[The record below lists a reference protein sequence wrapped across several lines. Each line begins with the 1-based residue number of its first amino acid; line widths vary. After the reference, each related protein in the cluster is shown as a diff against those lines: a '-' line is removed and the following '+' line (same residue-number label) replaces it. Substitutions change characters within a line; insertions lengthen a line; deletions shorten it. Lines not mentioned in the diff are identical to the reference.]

1 MNEALL
7 LMGCVILLCTLMG
20 RYLDRLAV
28 PSLLIF
34 IALGMCFGENGLLRI
49 PFDDYDAANVICSAS
64 LIFIMFYGG
73 FGTNLNAARPVV
85 VQSVVLS
92 TLGVAGTAGA
102 VAAFAHLVLGLP
114 WVESFLIGSVIS
126 STDAA
131 SVFNILRSKK
141 LALKY
146 HTDSLLEIESGSNDP
161 ISYMLT
167 TVAVGIMGG
176 QDVFIPL
183 LLVQQIAIGALG
195 GLLLGKLAIWS
206 LRRGMFPSEQSQ
218 TIFVFAVVILSYA
231 LPTVLGGNGY
241 LSSYL
246 CGIYMGSTKLPQK
259 RNLVHFFDVVTDV
272 AQVLIFFLLGLLV
285 TPVELPSVLLP
296 ALAIMVFLTF
306 LARPAVVSVLML
318 PFRPSPAQVGV
329 VSWAGLRGVAS
340 IVFAIMAV
348 LQGAETRYNLFNL
361 VFCIV
366 LLSISLQGSL
376 LPRVSAK
383 LSMIDHTADVSKTF
397 NDYQEESD
405 IDFIKIHLDKN
416 HPWNGKTLRELP
428 LPSDL
433 LVVMIARKEET
444 IVPNGST
451 VLLPGDLLV
460 LAARAFED
468 RENLSLQEIVV
479 EKGHK
484 WVGRSL
490 RQIPTRS
497 DTLIVMVKRG
507 NETIIPGGSTI
518 LQAGDTLVIA
528 QSPRPLRPPPD
539 PLSHFKSGKP
549 PSLRRGFPDLFVQSA
564 PFHRPFFY
572 VF

>member
-102 VAAFAHLVLGLP
+102 VAAFAHLALGLP

-306 LARPAVVSVLML
+306 VARPAVVSVLML
-318 PFRPSPAQVGV
+318 PFRPSLAQVGV

-416 HPWNGKTLRELP
+416 HPWNGKTLKELP

-433 LVVMIARKEET
+433 LVVMIARREET

-468 RENLSLQEIVV
+468 RENLFLQEIVV

-497 DTLIVMVKRG
+497 DTLIVMIKRG

-528 QSPRPLRPPPD
+528 QS
-539 PLSHFKSGKP
+539 
-549 PSLRRGFPDLFVQSA
+549 SA
-564 PFHRPFFY
+564 APAP
-572 VF
+572 VSA

>member
-102 VAAFAHLVLGLP
+102 VAVFAHLVLGLP

-306 LARPAVVSVLML
+306 VARPAVVSVLML

-383 LSMIDHTADVSKTF
+383 LHMIDHTADVSKTF

-433 LVVMIARKEET
+433 LVAMIARKEET

-497 DTLIVMVKRG
+497 DTLIVMIKRG

-528 QSPRPLRPPPD
+528 QS
-539 PLSHFKSGKP
+539 
-549 PSLRRGFPDLFVQSA
+549 SA
-564 PFHRPFFY
+564 APAPISA
-572 VF
+572 

>member
-433 LVVMIARKEET
+433 LVAMIARKEET

-468 RENLSLQEIVV
+468 RENLFLQEIVV

-528 QSPRPLRPPPD
+528 QS
-539 PLSHFKSGKP
+539 
-549 PSLRRGFPDLFVQSA
+549 SA
-564 PFHRPFFY
+564 APAPASA
-572 VF
+572 

>member
-318 PFRPSPAQVGV
+318 PFRPSLAQVGV

-383 LSMIDHTADVSKTF
+383 LHMIDHTADVSKTF

-416 HPWNGKTLRELP
+416 HPWNGKTLKELP

-433 LVVMIARKEET
+433 LVVMIARREET

-528 QSPRPLRPPPD
+528 QS
-539 PLSHFKSGKP
+539 
-549 PSLRRGFPDLFVQSA
+549 SA
-564 PFHRPFFY
+564 APAPASA
-572 VF
+572 

>member
-20 RYLDRLAV
+20 RFLDRLAV

-34 IALGMCFGENGLLRI
+34 IALGMCFGEDGLLRI
-49 PFDDYDAANVICSAS
+49 PFDDYNAANVICSAS

-73 FGTNLNAARPVV
+73 FGTNLKAARPVV

-102 VAAFAHLVLGLP
+102 VALFAHLALDLP

-183 LLVQQIAIGALG
+183 LLLQQIAIGILA

-218 TIFVFAVVILSYA
+218 TIFIFAVVILSYA

-259 RNLVHFFDVVTDV
+259 RNMVHFFDVVTDV

-285 TPVELPSVLLP
+285 TPVELPAVLLP

-306 LARPAVVSVLML
+306 VA
-318 PFRPSPAQVGV
+318 
-329 VSWAGLRGVAS
+329 WAGLRGVAS

-376 LPRVSAK
+376 LPHVAAK
-383 LSMIDHTADVSKTF
+383 LRMIDHTADVSKTF

-405 IDFIKIHLDKN
+405 IDFIKIHLDKK
-416 HPWNGKTLRELP
+416 HPWNGKTLKELP

-433 LVVMIARKEET
+433 LVVMVARKEET
-444 IVPNGST
+444 IVPKGDT
-451 VLLPGDLLV
+451 LLEPGDLLV

-468 RENLSLQEIVV
+468 RENLFLQEIVV

-484 WVGRSL
+484 WVGLSL
-490 RQIPTRS
+490 RQIPARS
-497 DTLIVMVKRG
+497 DTLIVMIKRG
-507 NETIIPGGSTI
+507 NETIIPGGATV
-518 LQAGDTLVIA
+518 LRAGDTLVIA
-528 QSPRPLRPPPD
+528 QSAAPPV
-539 PLSHFKSGKP
+539 
-549 PSLRRGFPDLFVQSA
+549 PSSV
-564 PFHRPFFY
+564 
-572 VF
+572 

>member
-49 PFDDYDAANVICSAS
+49 PFDDYGAANVICSAS

-318 PFRPSPAQVGV
+318 PFRPSLAQVGV

-383 LSMIDHTADVSKTF
+383 LHMIDHTADVSKTF

-416 HPWNGKTLRELP
+416 HPWNGKTLKELP

-433 LVVMIARKEET
+433 LVVMIARREET

-497 DTLIVMVKRG
+497 DTLIVMIKRG

-528 QSPRPLRPPPD
+528 QS
-539 PLSHFKSGKP
+539 
-549 PSLRRGFPDLFVQSA
+549 SA
-564 PFHRPFFY
+564 APAPASA
-572 VF
+572 

>member
-102 VAAFAHLVLGLP
+102 VAVFAHLVLGLP

-318 PFRPSPAQVGV
+318 PFRPSLAQVGV

-433 LVVMIARKEET
+433 LVAMIARREET

-468 RENLSLQEIVV
+468 RENLFLQEIVV

-528 QSPRPLRPPPD
+528 QS
-539 PLSHFKSGKP
+539 
-549 PSLRRGFPDLFVQSA
+549 SA
-564 PFHRPFFY
+564 APAPASA
-572 VF
+572 

>member
-102 VAAFAHLVLGLP
+102 VAVFAHLVLGLP

-306 LARPAVVSVLML
+306 VARPAVVSVLML

-383 LSMIDHTADVSKTF
+383 LHMIDHTADVSKTF

-416 HPWNGKTLRELP
+416 HPWNGKTLKELP

-433 LVVMIARKEET
+433 LVVMIARREET

-528 QSPRPLRPPPD
+528 QS
-539 PLSHFKSGKP
+539 
-549 PSLRRGFPDLFVQSA
+549 SA
-564 PFHRPFFY
+564 APAPASA
-572 VF
+572 

>member
-102 VAAFAHLVLGLP
+102 VAVFAHLVLGLP

-306 LARPAVVSVLML
+306 VARPAVVSVLML
-318 PFRPSPAQVGV
+318 PFRPSLAQVGV

-383 LSMIDHTADVSKTF
+383 LHMIDHTADVSKTF

-433 LVVMIARKEET
+433 LVAMIARKEET

-468 RENLSLQEIVV
+468 RENLFLQEIVV

-528 QSPRPLRPPPD
+528 QSAAAPAP
-539 PLSHFKSGKP
+539 
-549 PSLRRGFPDLFVQSA
+549 VSA
-564 PFHRPFFY
+564 
-572 VF
+572 

>member
-318 PFRPSPAQVGV
+318 PFRPSLAQVGV

-416 HPWNGKTLRELP
+416 HPWNGKTLKELP

-433 LVVMIARKEET
+433 LVVMIARREET

-468 RENLSLQEIVV
+468 RENLFLQEIVV

-497 DTLIVMVKRG
+497 DTLIVMIKRG

-528 QSPRPLRPPPD
+528 QS
-539 PLSHFKSGKP
+539 
-549 PSLRRGFPDLFVQSA
+549 SA
-564 PFHRPFFY
+564 APAP
-572 VF
+572 VSA

>member
-102 VAAFAHLVLGLP
+102 VAAFAHLALGLP

-383 LSMIDHTADVSKTF
+383 LHMIDHTADVSKTF

-416 HPWNGKTLRELP
+416 HPWNGKTLKELP

-433 LVVMIARKEET
+433 LVVMIARREET

-468 RENLSLQEIVV
+468 RENLFLQEIVV

-497 DTLIVMVKRG
+497 DTLIVMIKRG

-528 QSPRPLRPPPD
+528 QS
-539 PLSHFKSGKP
+539 
-549 PSLRRGFPDLFVQSA
+549 SA
-564 PFHRPFFY
+564 APAP
-572 VF
+572 VSA

>member
-102 VAAFAHLVLGLP
+102 VAVFAHLVLGLP
-114 WVESFLIGSVIS
+114 WAESFLIGSVIS

-383 LSMIDHTADVSKTF
+383 LHMIDHTADVSKTF

-416 HPWNGKTLRELP
+416 HPWNGKTLKELP

-433 LVVMIARKEET
+433 LVVMIARREET

-497 DTLIVMVKRG
+497 DTLIVMIKRG

-528 QSPRPLRPPPD
+528 QS
-539 PLSHFKSGKP
+539 
-549 PSLRRGFPDLFVQSA
+549 SA
-564 PFHRPFFY
+564 APAP
-572 VF
+572 VSA

>member
-1 MNEALL
+1 MTGVLL
-7 LMGCVILLCTLMG
+7 LTGCVILLCTLMG
-20 RYLDRLAV
+20 RFLDRLAV

-34 IALGMCFGENGLLRI
+34 IALGMFFGEDGLLRI
-49 PFDDYDAANVICSAS
+49 PFNDYNAANVICSVS

-73 FGTNLNAARPVV
+73 FGTNLKAARPVV
-85 VQSVVLS
+85 VQSVILS
-92 TLGVAGTAGA
+92 TLGVAGTAGLVA
-102 VAAFAHLVLGLP
+102 VFAHYALSLP
-114 WVESFLIGSVIS
+114 WMESFLIGSVIS

-183 LLVQQIAIGALG
+183 LLLQQIAIGAVG
-195 GLLLGKLAIWS
+195 GLLLGKLAIWC

-218 TIFVFAVVILSYA
+218 TIFIFALVILSYA
-231 LPTVLGGNGY
+231 LPTALGGNGY

-259 RNLVHFFDVVTDV
+259 RNMVHFFDVVTDV

-285 TPVELPSVLLP
+285 TPVELPAVLLP

-306 LARPAVVSVLML
+306 AARPAVVGVLML
-318 PFRPSPAQVGV
+318 PFRPTLGQVGV
-329 VSWAGLRGVAS
+329 ISWAGLRGVAS

-348 LQGAETRYNLFNL
+348 LEGVEMRYNLFNL

-366 LLSISLQGSL
+366 LLSISLQGTL
-376 LPRVSAK
+376 LPHVSAR
-383 LSMIDHTADVSKTF
+383 LSMIDQTADVSKTF

-416 HPWNGKTLRELP
+416 HPWNGKTLKELP

-433 LVVMIARKEET
+433 LVVMIARREET

-497 DTLIVMVKRG
+497 DTLIVMIKRG

-528 QSPRPLRPPPD
+528 QSAAAPAP
-539 PLSHFKSGKP
+539 
-549 PSLRRGFPDLFVQSA
+549 VSA
-564 PFHRPFFY
+564 
-572 VF
+572 

>member
-146 HTDSLLEIESGSNDP
+146 HTDSLLEMESGSNDP

-306 LARPAVVSVLML
+306 VARPAVVSVLML

-383 LSMIDHTADVSKTF
+383 LHMIDHTADVSKTF

-433 LVVMIARKEET
+433 LVAMIARREET

-468 RENLSLQEIVV
+468 RENLFLQEIVV

-497 DTLIVMVKRG
+497 DTLIVMIKRG

-528 QSPRPLRPPPD
+528 QSAAAPAP
-539 PLSHFKSGKP
+539 
-549 PSLRRGFPDLFVQSA
+549 VSA
-564 PFHRPFFY
+564 
-572 VF
+572 

>member
-102 VAAFAHLVLGLP
+102 VAVFAHLVLGLP

-218 TIFVFAVVILSYA
+218 TIFVFAVVILSYT

-318 PFRPSPAQVGV
+318 PFRPSLAQVGV

-433 LVVMIARKEET
+433 LVAMIARKEET

-468 RENLSLQEIVV
+468 RENLFLQEIVV

-528 QSPRPLRPPPD
+528 QSAAAPAP
-539 PLSHFKSGKP
+539 
-549 PSLRRGFPDLFVQSA
+549 VSA
-564 PFHRPFFY
+564 
-572 VF
+572 

>member
-73 FGTNLNAARPVV
+73 FGTNLKAARPVV

-102 VAAFAHLVLGLP
+102 VALFAHLALDLP

-183 LLVQQIAIGALG
+183 LLLQQIAIGILA

-218 TIFVFAVVILSYA
+218 TIFIFAVVILSYA

-259 RNLVHFFDVVTDV
+259 RNMVHFFDVVTDV

-285 TPVELPSVLLP
+285 SPVELPAVLLP

-306 LARPAVVSVLML
+306 VARPAVVSVLLL
-318 PFRPSPAQVGV
+318 PFRPSAAQLGV

-376 LPRVSAK
+376 LPHVAAK
-383 LSMIDHTADVSKTF
+383 LRMIDHTADVSKTF

-405 IDFIKIHLDKN
+405 IDFIKIHLDKK
-416 HPWNGKTLRELP
+416 HPWNGKTLKELP

-433 LVVMIARKEET
+433 LVVMVARKEET
-444 IVPNGST
+444 IVPKGDT
-451 VLLPGDLLV
+451 LLEPGDLLV

-468 RENLSLQEIVV
+468 RENLFLQEIVV

-484 WVGRSL
+484 WVGLSL
-490 RQIPTRS
+490 RQIPARS
-497 DTLIVMVKRG
+497 DTLIVMIKRG
-507 NETIIPGGSTI
+507 NETIIPGGATV
-518 LQAGDTLVIA
+518 LRAGDTLVIA
-528 QSPRPLRPPPD
+528 QSAAPPV
-539 PLSHFKSGKP
+539 
-549 PSLRRGFPDLFVQSA
+549 PSSV
-564 PFHRPFFY
+564 
-572 VF
+572 

>member
-1 MNEALL
+1 M
-7 LMGCVILLCTLMG
+7 
-20 RYLDRLAV
+20 
-28 PSLLIF
+28 
-34 IALGMCFGENGLLRI
+34 
-49 PFDDYDAANVICSAS
+49 
-64 LIFIMFYGG
+64 
-73 FGTNLNAARPVV
+73 
-85 VQSVVLS
+85 
-92 TLGVAGTAGA
+92 
-102 VAAFAHLVLGLP
+102 
-114 WVESFLIGSVIS
+114 IS

-318 PFRPSPAQVGV
+318 PFRPSLAQVGV

-348 LQGAETRYNLFNL
+348 LQGAETRYNLFKPG
-361 VFCIV
+361 V
-366 LLSISLQGSL
+366 LHRPAVHLPPGQPAPPRLRQAAHDRPHRRRKQDLQ
-376 LPRVSAK
+376 R
-383 LSMIDHTADVSKTF
+383 
-397 NDYQEESD
+397 
-405 IDFIKIHLDKN
+405 
-416 HPWNGKTLRELP
+416 
-428 LPSDL
+428 
-433 LVVMIARKEET
+433 
-444 IVPNGST
+444 
-451 VLLPGDLLV
+451 LPGGERHRLHQDPPG
-460 LAARAFED
+460 
-468 RENLSLQEIVV
+468 Q
-479 EKGHK
+479 K
-484 WVGRSL
+484 
-490 RQIPTRS
+490 T
-497 DTLIVMVKRG
+497 
-507 NETIIPGGSTI
+507 IPGTE
-518 LQAGDTLVIA
+518 
-528 QSPRPLRPPPD
+528 R
-539 PLSHFKSGKP
+539 H
-549 PSLRRGFPDLFVQSA
+549 
-564 PFHRPFFY
+564 
-572 VF
+572 

>member
-102 VAAFAHLVLGLP
+102 VAVFAHLVLGLP

-383 LSMIDHTADVSKTF
+383 LHMIDHTADVSKTF

-416 HPWNGKTLRELP
+416 HPWNGKTLKELP

-433 LVVMIARKEET
+433 LVVMIARREET

-528 QSPRPLRPPPD
+528 QS
-539 PLSHFKSGKP
+539 
-549 PSLRRGFPDLFVQSA
+549 SA
-564 PFHRPFFY
+564 APAPASA
-572 VF
+572 

>member
-102 VAAFAHLVLGLP
+102 VAVFAHLALGLP

-318 PFRPSPAQVGV
+318 PFRPSLAQVGV

-383 LSMIDHTADVSKTF
+383 LHMIDHTADVSKTF

-416 HPWNGKTLRELP
+416 HPWNGKTLKELP

-433 LVVMIARKEET
+433 LVVMIARREET

-497 DTLIVMVKRG
+497 DTLIVMIKRG

-528 QSPRPLRPPPD
+528 QSAAAPAP
-539 PLSHFKSGKP
+539 
-549 PSLRRGFPDLFVQSA
+549 VSA
-564 PFHRPFFY
+564 
-572 VF
+572 

>member
-102 VAAFAHLVLGLP
+102 VAVFAHLALGLP

-306 LARPAVVSVLML
+306 AARPAVVSVLML

-383 LSMIDHTADVSKTF
+383 LHMIDHTADVSKTF

-416 HPWNGKTLRELP
+416 HPWNGKTLKELP

-433 LVVMIARKEET
+433 LVVMIARREET

-497 DTLIVMVKRG
+497 DTLIVMIKRG

-528 QSPRPLRPPPD
+528 QSAAAPAP
-539 PLSHFKSGKP
+539 
-549 PSLRRGFPDLFVQSA
+549 VSA
-564 PFHRPFFY
+564 
-572 VF
+572 

>member
-1 MNEALL
+1 MTEALL
-7 LMGCVILLCTLMG
+7 LMGCVILLCTLMS
-20 RYLDRLAV
+20 RFLERLAV

-49 PFDDYDAANVICSAS
+49 AFDDYNAANLICSAS

-102 VAAFAHLVLGLP
+102 VALFVHFVLSLP
-114 WVESFLIGSVIS
+114 WMESLLIGSVIS

-176 QDVFIPL
+176 KDIFIPL
-183 LLVQQIAIGALG
+183 LLLQQIALGILG
-195 GLLLGKLAIWS
+195 GLLLGRLAIWC
-206 LRRGMFPSEQSQ
+206 LRRGMFLSEQNQ

-231 LPTVLGGNGY
+231 LPTALGGNGY

-259 RNLVHFFDVVTDV
+259 RNMVHFFDVVTDV

-285 TPVELPSVLLP
+285 NPIELPAVLLP
-296 ALAIMVFLTF
+296 ALAIMAFLT
-306 LARPAVVSVLML
+306 LVARPAVVSLLLL
-318 PFRPSPAQVGV
+318 PFRPSLAQVGV

-348 LQGAETRYNLFNL
+348 LEGVDMHYNLFNL

-366 LLSISLQGSL
+366 LLSISLQGTL
-376 LPRVSAK
+376 LPNVSAK

-405 IDFIKIHLDKN
+405 IDFIKVHVDKN
-416 HPWNGKTLRELP
+416 HPWSGKTLKELP

-433 LVVMIARKEET
+433 LVVMVARKGET

-451 VLLPGDLLV
+451 VLLTGDLLV

-484 WVGRSL
+484 WAGRSL

-497 DTLIVMVKRG
+497 DTLIVLIRRG
-507 NETIIPGGSTI
+507 NETIIPGGSTV
-518 LQAGDTLVIA
+518 LQPGDTLVIA
-528 QSPRPLRPPPD
+528 QTPSPPA
-539 PLSHFKSGKP
+539 
-549 PSLRRGFPDLFVQSA
+549 SA
-564 PFHRPFFY
+564 SS
-572 VF
+572 

>member
-318 PFRPSPAQVGV
+318 PFRPSLAQVGV

-383 LSMIDHTADVSKTF
+383 LHMIDHTADVSKTF

-433 LVVMIARKEET
+433 LVAMIARKEET

-468 RENLSLQEIVV
+468 RENLFLQEIVV

-528 QSPRPLRPPPD
+528 QS
-539 PLSHFKSGKP
+539 
-549 PSLRRGFPDLFVQSA
+549 SA
-564 PFHRPFFY
+564 APAP
-572 VF
+572 VSA

>member
-318 PFRPSPAQVGV
+318 PFRPSLAQVGV

-383 LSMIDHTADVSKTF
+383 LHMIDHTADVSKTF

-433 LVVMIARKEET
+433 LVAMIARKEET

-468 RENLSLQEIVV
+468 RENLFLQEIVV

-497 DTLIVMVKRG
+497 DTLIVMIKRG

-518 LQAGDTLVIA
+518 LQAGDTLVVA
-528 QSPRPLRPPPD
+528 QS
-539 PLSHFKSGKP
+539 
-549 PSLRRGFPDLFVQSA
+549 SA
-564 PFHRPFFY
+564 APAP
-572 VF
+572 VSA

>member
-167 TVAVGIMGG
+167 TVAVGIMVG

-306 LARPAVVSVLML
+306 VARPAVVSVLML

-383 LSMIDHTADVSKTF
+383 LHMIDHTADVSKTF

-433 LVVMIARKEET
+433 LVAMIARREET

-468 RENLSLQEIVV
+468 RENLFLQEIVV

-528 QSPRPLRPPPD
+528 QS
-539 PLSHFKSGKP
+539 
-549 PSLRRGFPDLFVQSA
+549 SA
-564 PFHRPFFY
+564 APAP
-572 VF
+572 VSA

>member
-73 FGTNLNAARPVV
+73 FGTNLNAARPVG

-306 LARPAVVSVLML
+306 VARPAVVSVLML
-318 PFRPSPAQVGV
+318 PFRPSLAQVGV

-383 LSMIDHTADVSKTF
+383 LHMIDHTADVSKTF

-416 HPWNGKTLRELP
+416 HPWNGKTLKELP

-433 LVVMIARKEET
+433 LVVMIARREET

-468 RENLSLQEIVV
+468 RENLFLQEIVV

-497 DTLIVMVKRG
+497 DTLIVMIKRG

-528 QSPRPLRPPPD
+528 QS
-539 PLSHFKSGKP
+539 
-549 PSLRRGFPDLFVQSA
+549 SA
-564 PFHRPFFY
+564 APAP
-572 VF
+572 VSA

>member
-102 VAAFAHLVLGLP
+102 VAVFAHLALGLP

-306 LARPAVVSVLML
+306 AARPAVVSVLML
-318 PFRPSPAQVGV
+318 PFRPSLAQVGV

-383 LSMIDHTADVSKTF
+383 LHMIDHTADVSKTF

-416 HPWNGKTLRELP
+416 HPWNGKTLKELP

-433 LVVMIARKEET
+433 LVVMIARREET

-490 RQIPTRS
+490 QQIPTRS
-497 DTLIVMVKRG
+497 DTLIVMIKRG

-528 QSPRPLRPPPD
+528 QSAAAPAP
-539 PLSHFKSGKP
+539 
-549 PSLRRGFPDLFVQSA
+549 VSA
-564 PFHRPFFY
+564 
-572 VF
+572 

>member
-306 LARPAVVSVLML
+306 VARPAVVSVLML

-433 LVVMIARKEET
+433 LVAMIARKEET

-468 RENLSLQEIVV
+468 RENLFLQEIVV

-497 DTLIVMVKRG
+497 DTLIVMIKRG

-528 QSPRPLRPPPD
+528 QS
-539 PLSHFKSGKP
+539 
-549 PSLRRGFPDLFVQSA
+549 SA
-564 PFHRPFFY
+564 APAP
-572 VF
+572 VSA

>member
-49 PFDDYDAANVICSAS
+49 PFDDYNAANVICSAS

-102 VAAFAHLVLGLP
+102 VAVFAHLVLGLP

-306 LARPAVVSVLML
+306 VARPAVVSVLML

-383 LSMIDHTADVSKTF
+383 LHMIDHTADVSKTF

-416 HPWNGKTLRELP
+416 HPWNGKTLKELP

-433 LVVMIARKEET
+433 LVVMIARREET

-497 DTLIVMVKRG
+497 DTLIVMIKRG

-528 QSPRPLRPPPD
+528 QS
-539 PLSHFKSGKP
+539 
-549 PSLRRGFPDLFVQSA
+549 SA
-564 PFHRPFFY
+564 APAPASA
-572 VF
+572 

>member
-383 LSMIDHTADVSKTF
+383 LHMIDHTADVSKTF

-416 HPWNGKTLRELP
+416 HPWNGKTLKELP

-433 LVVMIARKEET
+433 LVVMIARREET

-497 DTLIVMVKRG
+497 DTLIVIIKRG

-528 QSPRPLRPPPD
+528 QS
-539 PLSHFKSGKP
+539 
-549 PSLRRGFPDLFVQSA
+549 SA
-564 PFHRPFFY
+564 APAPASA
-572 VF
+572 

>member
-102 VAAFAHLVLGLP
+102 VAVFAHLALGLP

-218 TIFVFAVVILSYA
+218 TIFVFAVVTLSYA

-306 LARPAVVSVLML
+306 AARPAVVSVLML
-318 PFRPSPAQVGV
+318 PFRPSLAQVGV

-340 IVFAIMAV
+340 IVFAIMAI

-383 LSMIDHTADVSKTF
+383 LHMIDHTADVSKTF

-416 HPWNGKTLRELP
+416 HPWNGKTLKELP

-433 LVVMIARKEET
+433 LVVMIARREET

-497 DTLIVMVKRG
+497 DTLIVMIKRG

-528 QSPRPLRPPPD
+528 QSAAAPAP
-539 PLSHFKSGKP
+539 
-549 PSLRRGFPDLFVQSA
+549 VSA
-564 PFHRPFFY
+564 
-572 VF
+572 

>member
-102 VAAFAHLVLGLP
+102 VATFAHLALGLP

-383 LSMIDHTADVSKTF
+383 LHMIDHTADVSKTF

-416 HPWNGKTLRELP
+416 HPWNGKTLKELP

-433 LVVMIARKEET
+433 LVVMIARREET

-468 RENLSLQEIVV
+468 RENLFLQEIVV

-484 WVGRSL
+484 WVDRSL

-497 DTLIVMVKRG
+497 DTLIVMIKRG

-528 QSPRPLRPPPD
+528 QS
-539 PLSHFKSGKP
+539 
-549 PSLRRGFPDLFVQSA
+549 SA
-564 PFHRPFFY
+564 APAP
-572 VF
+572 VSA

>member
-183 LLVQQIAIGALG
+183 LLVQQIAIGILA

-383 LSMIDHTADVSKTF
+383 LHMIDHTADVSKTF

-416 HPWNGKTLRELP
+416 HPWNGKTLKELP

-433 LVVMIARKEET
+433 LVVMIARREET

-468 RENLSLQEIVV
+468 RENLFLQEIVV

-497 DTLIVMVKRG
+497 DTLIVMIKRG

-528 QSPRPLRPPPD
+528 QS
-539 PLSHFKSGKP
+539 
-549 PSLRRGFPDLFVQSA
+549 SA
-564 PFHRPFFY
+564 APAP
-572 VF
+572 VSA